1 MNKFKSYCESL
12 LKETEDYDEHEAIS
26 DILNAIVLDS
36 KVALEQHM
44 EAWHEFFLSSECQ
57 LASSSDKV
65 YAAMTCKL
73 KYIYEQLAQETFM
86 LYNRG

>member
-1 MNKFKSYCESL
+1 MNEFKSYCETL

-44 EAWHEFFLSSECQ
+44 EAWHEWFISGQ
-57 LASSSDKV
+57 AILASSSDKV
-65 YAAMTCKL
+65 YAATTCKL
-73 KYIYEQLAQETFM
+73 RSVYYDV
-86 LYNRG
+86 